1 MNIKPEEIT
10 AILEKEI
17 DEEIKKLTEIIK
29 FCELS
34 SFVENLPS
42 NI

>member
-17 DEEIKKLTEIIK
+17 ESLDWKVKQEVGYVLKLETALHE
-29 FCELS
+29 S
-34 SFVENLPS
+34 MG
-42 NI
+42 

>member
-17 DEEIKKLTEIIK
+17 ESLDWKVNVKERRLMY
-29 FCELS
+29 
-34 SFVENLPS
+34 
-42 NI
+42 